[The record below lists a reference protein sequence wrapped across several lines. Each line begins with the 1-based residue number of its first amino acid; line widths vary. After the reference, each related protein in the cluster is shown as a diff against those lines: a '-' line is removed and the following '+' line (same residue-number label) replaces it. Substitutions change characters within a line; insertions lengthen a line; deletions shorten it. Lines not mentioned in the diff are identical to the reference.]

1 MQEANTER
9 WCESRD
15 TGGEEMIK
23 IRREISE
30 LDNQNEKKSCFLKKF
45 QAPIIKKKKRK
56 RKFKNVQYKG
66 IGDYS

>member
-1 MQEANTER
+1 
-9 WCESRD
+9 
-15 TGGEEMIK
+15 MIK